1 MTFTLRARGWIG
13 MALVLGAF
21 TCDDGEDFCDHRC
34 DCEGCTE
41 RAYDDCVYW
50 YHQNGDF
57 EACAG
62 DWDAYVACVND
73 TGTCVQGDFDHA
85 CGPEKDRWESCSS
98 S

>member
-1 MTFTLRARGWIG
+1 M
-13 MALVLGAF
+13 
-21 TCDDGEDFCDHRC
+21 
-34 DCEGCTE
+34 
-41 RAYDDCVYW
+41 YW